1 MTQSLNTK
9 KITFIAMMAAM
20 GNVLSLISIR
30 MAPLVPSIPLGPG
43 LTFSLALDLSHIAT
57 FIAALFGGPVV
68 GGLTG
73 MIGGMI
79 AAFEFGFSQG
89 NFLTG
94 FGLPIGKALT
104 GIAAGVLMKR
114 LEERGGVMYVI
125 GTILSYIP
133 EALLTVVIFMWLFPL
148 FIPFSEAW
156 VTLFT
161 IQILVKAFVEM
172 IIMGVILTRV
182 MGNRGFKV
190 YIQGLLG

>member
-1 MTQSLNTK
+1 MNQSLNTK

-133 EALLTVVIFMWLFPL
+133 EALLTVMIFMWLFPL

>member
-1 MTQSLNTK
+1 MNQSLNTK

-57 FIAALFGGPVV
+57 FIAALFGGPIV

-104 GIAAGVLMKR
+104 GIAAGVLMER

-125 GTILSYIP
+125 GAILSYIP

>member
-1 MTQSLNTK
+1 MNQSLNTK

-57 FIAALFGGPVV
+57 FIAALFGGPIV

>member
-1 MTQSLNTK
+1 MNESLNTK

-30 MAPLVPSIPLGPG
+30 MAPLVPSIPLGPV
-43 LTFSLALDLSHIAT
+43 TFSLALDLSHIAT
-57 FIAALFGGPVV
+57 FIAALFGGPIV

-73 MIGGMI
+73 MIGGII

-104 GIAAGVLMKR
+104 GIAAGVIMKR

-133 EALLTVVIFMWLFPL
+133 EALVTVVIFMYLFPL
-148 FIPFSEAW
+148 FIPFSDQW
-156 VTLFT
+156 VAIFT

-172 IIMGVILTRV
+172 VIMGVILMRV

-190 YIQGLLG
+190 YVQGLLG

>member
-1 MTQSLNTK
+1 MNQSLNTK

-114 LEERGGVMYVI
+114 LEERGGVMYMI

-133 EALLTVVIFMWLFPL
+133 EALLTVMIFMWLFPL

>member
-1 MTQSLNTK
+1 MNESLNTK
-9 KITFIAMMAAM
+9 KVTFIAMMAAM

-30 MAPLVPSIPLGPG
+30 MAPMVPSIPLGPV
-43 LTFSLALDLSHIAT
+43 TFSLALDLSHIAT
-57 FIAALFGGPVV
+57 FIAALFGGPIV

-73 MIGGMI
+73 MIGGII
-79 AAFEFGFSQG
+79 AAFEFGFSRG

-104 GIAAGVLMKR
+104 GIAAGVIMKR

-133 EALLTVVIFMWLFPL
+133 EALVTVVIFMYLFPL
-148 FIPFSEAW
+148 FIPFSDQW
-156 VTLFT
+156 VTIFT

-172 IIMGVILTRV
+172 VIMGVILMRV

-190 YIQGLLG
+190 YVQGLLG

>member
-1 MTQSLNTK
+1 MNESLNTK

-20 GNVLSLISIR
+20 GNVLSLISLR

-57 FIAALFGGPVV
+57 FIAALFGGPIV

-172 IIMGVILTRV
+172 IIMGVILMRV

-190 YIQGLLG
+190 YVQGLLG

>member
-1 MTQSLNTK
+1 MNQSLNTK

-30 MAPLVPSIPLGPG
+30 MAPLVPNIPLGPG

-57 FIAALFGGPVV
+57 FIAALFGGPIV

-73 MIGGMI
+73 MIGGII

-114 LEERGGVMYVI
+114 FEERGGVMYVI

-133 EALLTVVIFMWLFPL
+133 EAILTVVIFMWLFPL
-148 FIPFSEAW
+148 FIPFSESW

-172 IIMGVILTRV
+172 IIMGVILMRV

>member
-1 MTQSLNTK
+1 MNQSLNTK

-57 FIAALFGGPVV
+57 FIAALFGGPIV

-104 GIAAGVLMKR
+104 GIAAGVIMKR
-114 LEERGGVMYVI
+114 LEERGDVMYVI

-133 EALLTVVIFMWLFPL
+133 EALVTVVIFMYLFPL
-148 FIPFSEAW
+148 FIPFSDQW
-156 VTLFT
+156 VTIFT

-172 IIMGVILTRV
+172 VIMGVILMRV

-190 YIQGLLG
+190 YVQGLLG

>member
-1 MTQSLNTK
+1 MNESLNTK

-20 GNVLSLISIR
+20 GNVLSLISLR

-73 MIGGMI
+73 MIGGII

-172 IIMGVILTRV
+172 IIMGVILMRV

-190 YIQGLLG
+190 YVQGLLG

>member
-1 MTQSLNTK
+1 MNESLNTK

-20 GNVLSLISIR
+20 GNVLSLISIK
-30 MAPLVPSIPLGPG
+30 MAPLVPNIPLGPG

-57 FIAALFGGPVV
+57 FIAALFGGPIV

-114 LEERGGVMYVI
+114 LEERGGMMYVI

-148 FIPFSEAW
+148 FIPFSENW

-172 IIMGVILTRV
+172 IIMGVILMRV

>member
-1 MTQSLNTK
+1 MNQSLNTK

-30 MAPLVPSIPLGPG
+30 MAPLVPNIPLGPG

-133 EALLTVVIFMWLFPL
+133 EALLTVVIFMYLFPL

-156 VTLFT
+156 VALFT

-172 IIMGVILTRV
+172 IIMGVILMRV
-182 MGNRGFKV
+182 IGNRGFKV
-190 YIQGLLG
+190 YVQGLLG

>member
-1 MTQSLNTK
+1 MNRSLNTK

-30 MAPLVPSIPLGPG
+30 MAPLVPSIPLGPV
-43 LTFSLALDLSHIAT
+43 TFSLALDLSHLAT

-73 MIGGMI
+73 LIGGII
-79 AAFEFGFSQG
+79 AAFEFGFSRG

-133 EALLTVVIFMWLFPL
+133 EALLTVVIFMYLFPL
-148 FIPFSEAW
+148 FIPFSEKW
-156 VTLFT
+156 VALFT

-172 IIMGVILTRV
+172 ILMGVILMRV

-190 YIQGLLG
+190 YIQGLFG

>member
-1 MTQSLNTK
+1 MNQSLNTK

-30 MAPLVPSIPLGPG
+30 MAPLVPSIPLGPV
-43 LTFSLALDLSHIAT
+43 TFSLALDLSHIAT

-73 MIGGMI
+73 LIGGII
-79 AAFEFGFSQG
+79 AAFEFGFSRG

-133 EALLTVVIFMWLFPL
+133 EALLTVVIFMYLIPL
-148 FIPFSEAW
+148 FLPYLSSWI
-156 VTLFT
+156 TLSFT

-172 IIMGVILTRV
+172 IIMGVILMRV
-182 MGNRGFKV
+182 MRNRGFKV
-190 YIQGLLG
+190 YVQGLLG

>member
-1 MTQSLNTK
+1 MNQSLNTK

>member
-1 MTQSLNTK
+1 MNQSLNTK

-114 LEERGGVMYVI
+114 LEERGGVMYMI

-133 EALLTVVIFMWLFPL
+133 EALLTVMIFMWLFPL
-148 FIPFSEAW
+148 LITFSEAW

-161 IQILVKAFVEM
+161 IQILVKAFIEM
-172 IIMGVILTRV
+172 IIMGVILMRV
-182 MGNRGFKV
+182 MKNRGFKV

>member
-1 MTQSLNTK
+1 MNRSLNTK

-30 MAPLVPSIPLGPG
+30 MAPLVPSIPLGPV
-43 LTFSLALDLSHIAT
+43 TFSLALDLSHLAT

-73 MIGGMI
+73 LIGGII
-79 AAFEFGFSQG
+79 AAFEFGFSRG

-114 LEERGGVMYVI
+114 LEERGRMMYVI

-133 EALLTVVIFMWLFPL
+133 EALLTVVIFMYLFPL
-148 FIPFSEAW
+148 FIPLSEKW
-156 VTLFT
+156 VALFT

-172 IIMGVILTRV
+172 ILMGVILMRV

-190 YIQGLLG
+190 YIQGLFG